1 LLYFQGLTPRHS
13 VGASD
18 AFNKG
23 MKANRIR
30 ATWLMLLFFGLAA
43 AAQSQTRGQL
53 EVTAVVESSSAWV
66 QGEDGKWVFVVANAP
81 ASRDT
86 LSAALVNGQDQKQ
99 QSAQKHNPTKEKPAS
114 RRHLRA

>member
-1 LLYFQGLTPRHS
+1 MQGKL
-13 VGASD
+13 
-18 AFNKG
+18 
-23 MKANRIR
+23 IR
-30 ATWLMLLFFGLAA
+30 TTWLMLLFFGSAA

-66 QGEDGKWVFVVANAP
+66 QGDGGNWVFVVANAP

-99 QSAQKHNPTKEKPAS
+99 PSAKKPNQTKAKPAS